1 MQYLVSKL
9 VKKETA
15 KASLHRDHRGA
26 QKKRNYSLQESQL
39 QKSTVPCSETTDTV
53 MLERKNSSPRL
64 YKEETVRQL

>member
-26 QKKRNYSLQESQL
+26 QKKEKLQPSRVSAS
-39 QKSTVPCSETTDTV
+39 KSMVPCSETTDTV

>member
-39 QKSTVPCSETTDTV
+39 QKAWFPVQKPQT
-53 MLERKNSSPRL
+53 
-64 YKEETVRQL
+64 Q

>member
-26 QKKRNYSLQESQL
+26 QKREITAFKSLSFKKHGSLFRNHRHS
-39 QKSTVPCSETTDTV
+39 DA
-53 MLERKNSSPRL
+53 
-64 YKEETVRQL
+64 